1 MAVVGRPGRPRST
14 VFWSLFSSSLSSRS
28 IHLQLPKEKE
38 EKPGSRFER
47 RRSNGDGKRERE
59 RGEGNVV
66 SSLLVFCC
74 THKAFFLIN

>member
-59 RGEGNVV
+59 REREGKETSSVHYLSFVV
-66 SSLLVFCC
+66 RTKRSF
-74 THKAFFLIN
+74 